1 MLTGSLRH
9 PLRHRPPF
17 HVLVRPPAS
26 IHPRSSHQNNR
37 RGVLF
42 HIKIISDYTLTE
54 PLSIPLSD
62 LFNIVI
68 FKTKHRLTPL
78 RPPSSNSSSVLPK
91 GLLVHR
97 SPSCPLTYPRAF
109 NEYIDDI
116 MVSIFQRFVRPF
128 PKKLLQKNEEV
139 PLRPPSILPSADLAY
154 GIERNSLTPYIVH
167 FLYRL
172 TIPSFYTDKR
182 RLLLLRLTGFF
193 SKLT

>member
-1 MLTGSLRH
+1 MPPITS
-9 PLRHRPPF
+9 PVPF
-17 HVLVRPPAS
+17 HVRSVIRPPH
-26 IHPRSSHQNNR
+26 HPRSSHQNNR